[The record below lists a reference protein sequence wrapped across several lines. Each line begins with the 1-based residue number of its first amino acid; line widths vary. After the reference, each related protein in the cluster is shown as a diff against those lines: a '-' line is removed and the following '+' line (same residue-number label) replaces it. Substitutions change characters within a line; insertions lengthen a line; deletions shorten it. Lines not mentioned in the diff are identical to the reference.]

1 MTMLL
6 TRRNQNYNQD
16 WLSSL
21 FRDFMNDD
29 WFTGRT
35 SGSVPALN
43 VIENEKDYE
52 LEFAVPG
59 LKKEELNLQ
68 VDNDGVM
75 SISMVSKQEDSKTDN
90 KRNYIRREFS
100 YQRINQSYI
109 LPDDADHK
117 NIKAKVENGVL
128 TINIPK
134 VPAES
139 QAKAVKNIAIE

>member
-1 MTMLL
+1 
-6 TRRNQNYNQD
+6 
-16 WLSSL
+16 
-21 FRDFMNDD
+21 MNDD